1 MLRRFIFI
9 LLGLL
14 LSVIVIAALAFA
26 AFRAPDRSVAELAQ
40 WQLPDSEFIDIEG
53 TQAHVVQSGLCRQRM
68 SKNAVKDEIRFG
80 IEPRPVVVLLHGT
93 SASLHTWQGW
103 AEQLDQD
110 YCVIRMDLPGFG
122 LTGPFADEAK
132 SYHSDNYADFVIQ
145 VLDKLHVP
153 KASLVGNSLG
163 GKVAWLT
170 AVNYPKRVDKLV
182 LIDASGYPAT
192 PKHVP
197 IGFKLAQYP
206 KLDPLIKRVL
216 PRSVV
221 QKSLLSVYA
230 DDTKVTD
237 TLVDRYY
244 QLTLRAG
251 NRGALGRRMREFDSP
266 NQPDLIQTITAPTLI
281 LWGEQDD
288 LIPLENGE
296 RFHQA
301 IQNSQFVTFPE
312 LGHVPQ
318 EEAAVATVKVAQAFL
333 ASALKSS
340 E

>member
-14 LSVIVIAALAFA
+14 LSVIVIAAIAFA
-26 AFRAPDRSVAELAQ
+26 AFRAPDRSVAELSH

-53 TQAHVVQSGLCRQRM
+53 TQAHVVQSDLCRHRM
-68 SKNAVKDEIRFG
+68 SKNAIKDEIRFG
-80 IEPRPVVVLLHGT
+80 IEPPPVVVLLHGT
-93 SASLHTWQGW
+93 SASLHTWEGW
-103 AEQLDQD
+103 AEQLDKD

-132 SYHSDNYADFVIQ
+132 TYHSDHYADFVIQ
-145 VLDKLHVP
+145 VLDNLYVP
-153 KASLVGNSLG
+153 KASFVGNSLG

-170 AVNYPKRVDKLV
+170 AVNYPERVDKLV

-197 IGFKLAQYP
+197 IGFKLAKYP
-206 KLDPLIKRVL
+206 KLDPVIKRVL

-230 DDTKVTD
+230 DNTKVTD
-237 TLVDRYY
+237 ELVDRYY
-244 QLTLRAG
+244 DLTLREG

-266 NQPDLIQTITAPTLI
+266 GQSERIKAITAPTLI
-281 LWGEQDD
+281 LWGGQDD
-288 LIPLENGE
+288 LIPPENGE
-296 RFHQA
+296 LFHQD
-301 IQNSQFVTFPE
+301 IKDSQLVMFPD

-318 EEAAVATVKVAQAFL
+318 EEDAVATAAVAKAFL
-333 ASALKSS
+333 AGESVIK
-340 E
+340 

>member
-14 LSVIVIAALAFA
+14 LGIIVIAALAFA

-40 WQLPDSEFIDIEG
+40 WQLPNSEFIDIAG
-53 TQAHVVQSGLCRQRM
+53 TQAHVVQSGLCQPLNNN
-68 SKNAVKDEIRFG
+68 KTTKHADQVG
-80 IEPRPVVVLLHGT
+80 IEPPVVVLLHGT
-93 SASLHTWQGW
+93 SASLHTWNGW
-103 AEQLDQD
+103 AEQLEKD

-122 LTGPFADEAK
+122 LTGPFADITK
-132 SYHSDNYADFVIQ
+132 SYHSDNYAGFVIQ
-145 VLDKLHVP
+145 VLDKLHVA

-170 AVNYPKRVDKLV
+170 AVHYPDRVDKLV
-182 LIDASGYPAT
+182 LIDAAGYPAT

-197 IGFKLAQYP
+197 IGFKLARYP

-221 QKSLLSVYA
+221 EKSLLSVYA
-230 DDTKVTD
+230 DDTQVTEA
-237 TLVDRYY
+237 LVDRYY
-244 QLTLRAG
+244 ELTLRKG
-251 NRGALGRRMREFDSP
+251 NRGALGRRMREFDTP
-266 NQPDLIQTITAPTLI
+266 NQPALIATVTAPTLI

-296 RFHQA
+296 RFHEA

-318 EEAAVATVKVAQAFL
+318 EEAAVATVNVAKAFL
-333 ASALKSS
+333 VGASKGND
-340 E
+340 